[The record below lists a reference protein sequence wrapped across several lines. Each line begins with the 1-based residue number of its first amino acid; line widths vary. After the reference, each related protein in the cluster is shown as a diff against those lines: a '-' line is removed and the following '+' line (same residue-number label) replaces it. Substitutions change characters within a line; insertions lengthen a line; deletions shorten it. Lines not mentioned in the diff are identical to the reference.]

1 VKRVWFNARR
11 RLTPMQRRPVNERFD
26 YSRCLRPAPLISAV
40 KQTTY
45 DDALAERQECPYRI
59 KEVLWSLF
67 NES

>member
-1 VKRVWFNARR
+1 
-11 RLTPMQRRPVNERFD
+11 MQRRPVNERFD